1 MNTVFAQNFSDLN
14 HPSVVS
20 GMGAF
25 SEYLLPPSLA
35 NKISLGSTVII
46 EDWRDGERIWLS
58 GDVIELKS
66 ISPFRA
72 DRDVML
78 YDRNHNSDAASIL
91 NEINGP
97 HSEQKIVAKV
107 KIEIELNKDGSGN
120 YVISPTQRPAS
131 NASKMT
137 MPTIHPTDPSM
148 PSVSDL
154 LGLKT
159 QGVNIGFVGVGN
171 RPREENGEFLPYF
184 LDIDNLDN
192 RHMFIVGESGSGKT
206 VLLKKLALGFRKNI
220 IDGKSPRVIMTDVQG
235 DLLQLMMGEMI
246 KPIQRRDWQSR
257 LPTENTNEALAEMG
271 PDGTSIYKE
280 WRQANIC
287 INKRNCCA

>member
-1 MNTVFAQNFSDLN
+1 
-14 HPSVVS
+14 
-20 GMGAF
+20 
-25 SEYLLPPSLA
+25 
-35 NKISLGSTVII
+35 
-46 EDWRDGERIWLS
+46 
-58 GDVIELKS
+58 
-66 ISPFRA
+66 
-72 DRDVML
+72 
-78 YDRNHNSDAASIL
+78 
-91 NEINGP
+91 
-97 HSEQKIVAKV
+97 
-107 KIEIELNKDGSGN
+107 
-120 YVISPTQRPAS
+120 
-131 NASKMT
+131 
-137 MPTIHPTDPSM
+137 M

-271 PDGTSIYKE
+271 PS
-280 WRQANIC
+280 N
-287 INKRNCCA
+287 